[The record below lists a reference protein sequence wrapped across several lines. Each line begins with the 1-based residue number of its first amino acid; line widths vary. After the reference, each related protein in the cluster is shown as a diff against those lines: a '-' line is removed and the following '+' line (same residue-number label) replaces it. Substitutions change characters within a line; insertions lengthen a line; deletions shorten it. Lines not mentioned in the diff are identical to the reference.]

1 LVENQEEREELLI
14 EILSKLEEDF
24 KGSKGMTKHT
34 DLSSPMLYENAF
46 VIHITGTV
54 CDDDMINL
62 LTKNEATKVFRS
74 RSKQSSVIIL
84 QSE

>member
-1 LVENQEEREELLI
+1 
-14 EILSKLEEDF
+14 LEEDF
-24 KGSKGMTKHT
+24 KGSKGMSKHT
-34 DLSSPMLYENAF
+34 DLSSPMLYKNAF

-62 LTKNEATKVFRS
+62 LTKNEATKVFHS